1 MNQSF
6 NKALYLLDQG
16 DYERGEE
23 ELKKAIQSNTDPY
36 EIAGIKACY
45 AELLYEENRY
55 KEAMVYI
62 EKVLNLEE
70 EYLFSEE
77 KDIVLELRQ
86 KILEEQA

>member
-6 NKALYLLDQG
+6 DKALYLLDQG

-23 ELKKAIQSNTDPY
+23 ELKKAILDITDPY
-36 EIAGIKACY
+36 EIAGVKACY

-55 KEAMVYI
+55 EEAMVYI
-62 EKVLNLEE
+62 EEVLNLEE